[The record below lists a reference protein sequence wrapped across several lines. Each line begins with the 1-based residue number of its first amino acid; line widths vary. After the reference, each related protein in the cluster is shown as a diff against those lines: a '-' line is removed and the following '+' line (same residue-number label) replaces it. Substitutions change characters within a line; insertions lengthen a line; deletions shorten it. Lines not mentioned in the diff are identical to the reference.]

1 MGAVTAVSV
10 AAVSRNNISLTTLR
24 LVEKPVS
31 FHFIDQPPASGPNQ
45 PPSQGDS
52 FVFVSSLWT
61 RNGQRAGTLRATCIV
76 TQGGPPQALT
86 CYGTF
91 GLKGGQLAGITTL
104 RGESRTTRIA
114 IVGGTGSYVGARGE
128 VISVTRGSGDNAP
141 SDDTVRFTT
150 QG

>member
-1 MGAVTAVSV
+1 MTGYLWLS
-10 AAVSRNNISLTTLR
+10 SFGRGSL
-24 LVEKPVS
+24 E
-31 FHFIDQPPASGPNQ
+31 
-45 PPSQGDS
+45 SQQSMNETDATRT
-52 FVFVSSLWT
+52 WT

-76 TQGGPPQALT
+76 TQAGPPQAPT